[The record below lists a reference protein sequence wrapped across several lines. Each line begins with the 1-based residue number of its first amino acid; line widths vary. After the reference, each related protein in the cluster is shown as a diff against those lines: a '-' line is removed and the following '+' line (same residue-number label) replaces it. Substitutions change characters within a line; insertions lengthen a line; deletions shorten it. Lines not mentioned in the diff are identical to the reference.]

1 VPPYRAVL
9 THGFVV
15 DGQGRKMSKS
25 IGNVIAPQ
33 EIIDK
38 YGAEILRIWVAS
50 ENYQEDLRISDEI
63 LKRLVD
69 AYRRI
74 RNTCRFILGNLT
86 DFDLQRDA
94 VANNDLLPL
103 DRFALHLVYTRHNRM
118 QKAYNDFEFH
128 RVFHTLHNLC
138 VTDLSAFYLD
148 ILKDRLYVSGA
159 KSLERRSAQTALYQ
173 ILLLLLQDM
182 APILSFTAEEVYQHL
197 PEVLKKEAK
206 TVFALSFR
214 PDFKDLLTE
223 EEKNLWNLVL
233 DLRAEVTRAIE
244 PARKSGLLGHS
255 LDSRITLY
263 VSDELQEMLLPVQDY
278 LREVF
283 IVSGIAFAPL
293 SDAPED
299 IFVSEEIAG
308 LKIKVEKARGEKCQ
322 RCWIYSEE
330 LQEKTRICPRCAQV
344 IVENF

>member
-1 VPPYRAVL
+1 VL

-38 YGAEILRIWVAS
+38 YGAEILRMWVAS
-50 ENYQEDLRISDEI
+50 ENYQEDLRISEEI
-63 LKRLVD
+63 LRRLVD

-86 DFDLQRDA
+86 DFDPQKDM
-94 VANNDLLPL
+94 VANNELLPL
-103 DRFALHLVYTRHNRM
+103 DRFAINLVYIRHKRM
-118 QKAYNDFEFH
+118 QKAYDDFEFH
-128 RVFHTLHNLC
+128 KVFHTLHNLC

-148 ILKDRLYVSGA
+148 ILKDRLYVSGPA
-159 KSLERRSAQTALYQ
+159 SLERRSAQTALYQ

-182 APILSFTAEEVYQHL
+182 APVLSFTAEEVYQHL
-197 PEVLKKEAK
+197 PEPLKKQAG
-206 TVFALSFR
+206 TVFALSYR
-214 PDFKDLLTE
+214 PDFEDLLTE
-223 EEKNLWNLVL
+223 EGKNLWNLVL
-233 DLRAEVTRAIE
+233 DLRGEVTKAIE

-263 VSDELQEMLLPVQDY
+263 VSDELQEMLLPVKDY

-283 IVSGIAFAPL
+283 IVSQIAFAPL

-308 LKIKVEKARGEKCQ
+308 LKIQVEKARGEKCQ

-330 LQEKTRICPRCAQV
+330 LREDTKICPRCAQV
-344 IVENF
+344 LVEEH